1 MNIQKKGYNIAEVV
15 TGVELVVGES
25 TSVGTK
31 QDLDELREL
40 VANSGL
46 CWVKSTVIRN
56 GDYMNFDGVVACNL
70 CQNGFEFHT
79 ITYASNEVTGG
90 SPIIFGGQFYDD
102 NGTVKCHVTA
112 VTVSDPTV
120 ASTRKSTSK

>member
-1 MNIQKKGYNIAEVV
+1 MNIQKKGYNIVEVT
-15 TGVELVVGES
+15 TGVRLVVGES

-31 QDLDELREL
+31 QDLEELRGL
-40 VANSGL
+40 IANSGL
-46 CWVKSTVIRN
+46 CRVKSTVTRN
-56 GDYMNFDGVVACNL
+56 GDDLEFDGVVACNL
-70 CQNGFEFHT
+70 CPNGFEFHT

-120 ASTRKSTSK
+120 ANTRKSTSK